1 MTHTDRFDCFVSQRS
16 ISNWISFSLI
26 SDIGYYFGTDQNHT
40 LTVLD
45 DYDKLWD
52 KSPLKYAKNAHTPTL
67 FIHSTKDY
75 RCPLSEGMQMFQA
88 LKLNNTQSRF
98 VMFYGEN
105 HELSRSGKPK
115 NRIRRLKE
123 ICDWFDIYLR

>member
-1 MTHTDRFDCFVSQRS
+1 M
-16 ISNWISFSLI
+16 ISY
-26 SDIGYYFGTDQNHT
+26 IGYYFGTDQNHT
-40 LTVLD
+40 ETVLD

-75 RCPLSEGMQMFQA
+75 RCPVSEGMQMFQA
-88 LKLNNTQSRF
+88 LKLNNTQTRF

-123 ICDWFDIYLR
+123 ICDWFDEYLR

>member
-1 MTHTDRFDCFVSQRS
+1 M
-16 ISNWISFSLI
+16 
-26 SDIGYYFGTDQNHT
+26 
-40 LTVLD
+40 LD

-67 FIHSTKDY
+67 FIHSTNDY
-75 RCPLSEGMQMFQA
+75 RCPVSEGMQMFQA
-88 LKLNNTQSRF
+88 LKLNNTQTRF

-123 ICDWFDIYLR
+123 ICDWFDEYLR